1 MAVLSLLKSTLKPRL
16 NNISTNFDVNEVNN
30 GRGSVNSGSINPVC
44 LSPEQTSVYTSSLTM
59 ITTQERKTTE
69 NLSVSGSARNGIRLR
84 LGAIQEENNNYV
96 SAPSNFI

>member
-1 MAVLSLLKSTLKPRL
+1 M
-16 NNISTNFDVNEVNN
+16 NEVNN
-30 GRGSVNSGSINPVC
+30 GRDSVTSGTVNPVC
-44 LSPEQTSVYTSSLTM
+44 MSPEQTSIYTSSLTM

-84 LGAIQEENNNYV
+84 LGAIQEENNKAVDDYK